1 VQQINDTVFGLKREH
16 FIFHA
21 AKDFLDRGVERLKE
35 VHVLDC
41 SKFHSDDTW
50 NLCFPLTNISSG
62 LELAIKGFLPYSKKE
77 YRYHRLFDLY
87 KEIDSNIQNEIEN
100 HFESCGAYNW
110 NFSNLVFGKE
120 GTSPDISSTRNKIL
134 DALKRCNKSFEQC
147 RYLFEYTID
156 KGNYYFDCNTLIKLT
171 HSCLAVQSEKLN
183 IKPQPF
189 HLANS
194 SD

>member
-1 VQQINDTVFGLKREH
+1 MQQINDMVFGLERKQ
-16 FIFHA
+16 FMFYT

-35 VHVLDC
+35 VHVLDF

-50 NLCFPLTNISSG
+50 NLCFPLTNISFA

-77 YRYHRLFDLY
+77 YRHHLLLDLY
-87 KEIDSNIQNEIEN
+87 KGIDSNIRNEIEK
-100 HFESCGAYNW
+100 HFESCGAYDY
-110 NFSNLVFGKE
+110 NFPNLVFGKE
-120 GTSPDISSTRNKIL
+120 GTFPDISSIRNKIL
-134 DALKRCNKSFEQC
+134 DALKKCNKPFEQF

-156 KGNYYFDCNTLIKLT
+156 KGNYYFYCNTLIKLT
-171 HSCLAVQSEKLN
+171 HSCLAVQAEKLS

-189 HLANS
+189 HPANS